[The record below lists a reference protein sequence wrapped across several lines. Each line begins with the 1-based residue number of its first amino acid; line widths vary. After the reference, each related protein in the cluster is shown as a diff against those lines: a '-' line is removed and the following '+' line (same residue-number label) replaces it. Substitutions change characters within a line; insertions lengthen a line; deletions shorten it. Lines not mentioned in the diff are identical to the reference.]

1 MDYLK
6 RFLCFNILSII
17 GYGVLG
23 YCIYNFI
30 VILFHGIQ
38 NLPGMA
44 LVLGAL
50 MVITYYIMFLIY
62 FLPIFFCEFLILF
75 ILSKTL
81 KKQVGLNFKN
91 NIYDLLFRF
100 GIFSCFIPITIIISF
115 AISMILVIIF
125 KCNDSLILVIILC
138 FCIFN
143 LEIKDIF
150 FKKYFVHSKN
160 K

>member
-50 MVITYYIMFLIY
+50 IVYMNTVMFLIY
-62 FLPIFFCEFLILF
+62 FLSAFFCEFLILF

-81 KKQVGLNFKN
+81 KKQVGLNFN
-91 NIYDLLFRF
+91 NKIYYLLFRF
-100 GIFSCFIPITIIISF
+100 GIFACFIPITIIISF

-150 FKKYFVHSKN
+150 FKKYFRIKT

>member
-1 MDYLK
+1 MDFLK

-50 MVITYYIMFLIY
+50 IVYMNTVMFLIY
-62 FLPIFFCEFLILF
+62 FLSAFFCEFLILF
-75 ILSKTL
+75 ILSKNL
-81 KKQVGLNFKN
+81 KKQVGLNFN
-91 NIYDLLFRF
+91 NKIYDLLFRF
-100 GIFSCFIPITIIISF
+100 GIFACFIPITIIISF

-150 FKKYFVHSKN
+150 FKKYFRIKT

>member
-50 MVITYYIMFLIY
+50 IVYMNTVMFLIY

-81 KKQVGLNFKN
+81 KKQVGLNFN
-91 NIYDLLFRF
+91 NKRYDLLFRF
-100 GIFSCFIPITIIISF
+100 GIFCCFIPITIIIHF
-115 AISMILVIIF
+115 AIWMFLGTIF
-125 KCNDSLILVIILC
+125 NTADSWIRFIILY
-138 FCIFN
+138 FCIFDM
-143 LEIKDIF
+143 EIKDIF
-150 FKKYFVHSKN
+150 FRKYFVHSKN
-160 K
+160 

>member
-1 MDYLK
+1 MDFLK

-30 VILFHGIQ
+30 VILYHGIQ

-44 LVLGAL
+44 LVLGAI

-75 ILSKTL
+75 ILSKNL
-81 KKQVGLNFKN
+81 KKQVGLNFN
-91 NIYDLLFRF
+91 NKIYDLLFRF
-100 GIFSCFIPITIIISF
+100 GIFCCFIPITIIISF
-115 AISMILVIIF
+115 AIWMFMGVVL
-125 KCNDSLILVIILC
+125 KCANSWIALIILFVC
-138 FCIFN
+138 MLD

-150 FKKYFVHSKN
+150 FKKYFRIKT

>member
-44 LVLGAL
+44 LVLGAI

-75 ILSKTL
+75 ILSKNL
-81 KKQVGLNFKN
+81 KKQVGLNFN
-91 NIYDLLFRF
+91 NKIYDLLFRF
-100 GIFSCFIPITIIISF
+100 GIFCCFIPITIIISF
-115 AISMILVIIF
+115 AIWMVLGTIFNYDISWIIF
-125 KCNDSLILVIILC
+125 IILC
-138 FCIFN
+138 FCIFYI
-143 LEIKDIF
+143 EIKDIF
-150 FKKYFVHSKN
+150 FKKYFRIKT